1 MPERSHAQVESLFSV
16 LTIGPLWAQ
25 TSRDAGRQADLD
37 FVGIQL
43 PKLHLNFYSQVSP
56 AAYAAAV
63 AALRAQVPNL
73 TDAEFD
79 VGLSETAGHCRR

>member
-1 MPERSHAQVESLFSV
+1 MHKWRVFFL